1 MRVAFF
7 GLGTMGRPMAL
18 NLIRKG
24 HALAVFDVVTASCA
38 RFTNESCRIASSP
51 RDAAQGAEAV
61 IAMLPSSHEVRDA
74 LLGSAGAAAAMPAG
88 TLFIDMSTGSASE
101 SSARGKE
108 LDARGIRMLDAP
120 VGRTPADAERGAL
133 MVIVGGREEDVATAR
148 PLFEGDGR
156 HDLLY
161 GTGRC
166 RHPHEAR
173 QQLHVDGGNAAG
185 RGSAH
190 ARRQMRPRSE
200 PGCAGAQ
207 RHDCGAWPAQCE
219 LSEKGTGWRHHAGLS
234 AAHGLEGHKPRARVG
249 AEMGAPLSLGRLHG
263 NISRWRAPGDARTRT
278 ARRCCCYW
286 RTSPG

>member
-101 SSARGKE
+101 SSGARQG
-108 LDARGIRMLDAP
+108 ARRA
-120 VGRTPADAERGAL
+120 
-133 MVIVGGREEDVATAR
+133 
-148 PLFEGDGR
+148 
-156 HDLLY
+156 
-161 GTGRC
+161 
-166 RHPHEAR
+166 RHPHAR
-173 QQLHVDGGNAAG
+173 CAG
-185 RGSAH
+185 RPHSG
-190 ARRQMRPRSE
+190 RR
-200 PGCAGAQ
+200 
-207 RHDCGAWPAQCE
+207 
-219 LSEKGTGWRHHAGLS
+219 
-234 AAHGLEGHKPRARVG
+234 
-249 AEMGAPLSLGRLHG
+249 
-263 NISRWRAPGDARTRT
+263 
-278 ARRCCCYW
+278 
-286 RTSPG
+286 

>member
-101 SSARGKE
+101 KVWRSARSSTR
-108 LDARGIRMLDAP
+108 AASACSMRRSA
-120 VGRTPADAERGAL
+120 AL
-133 MVIVGGREEDVATAR
+133 
-148 PLFEGDGR
+148 
-156 HDLLY
+156 
-161 GTGRC
+161 
-166 RHPHEAR
+166 R
-173 QQLHVDGGNAAG
+173 Q
-185 RGSAH
+185 
-190 ARRQMRPRSE
+190 
-200 PGCAGAQ
+200 
-207 RHDCGAWPAQCE
+207 
-219 LSEKGTGWRHHAGLS
+219 TLS
-234 AAHGLEGHKPRARVG
+234 AAL
-249 AEMGAPLSLGRLHG
+249 
-263 NISRWRAPGDARTRT
+263 
-278 ARRCCCYW
+278 
-286 RTSPG
+286 